1 MLRSRPSERFAVTVL
16 TILVLGGG
24 LWPQPGVASRHHA
37 AMELMDHRDRYA
49 NEREAV
55 IVAETETE
63 TEQEKESEEKS
74 DEKDQATARN
84 ADVRKPVVSDRM
96 SGSGREPP
104 VDLN

>member
-1 MLRSRPSERFAVTVL
+1 
-16 TILVLGGG
+16 
-24 LWPQPGVASRHHA
+24 
-37 AMELMDHRDRYA
+37 MELMDHRDRYA

-55 IVAETETE
+55 IVPETETE

-74 DEKDQATARN
+74 DEKDQATHAVKILGAQRLMAARN